1 MKGEQTLTKILG
13 FLFITTYSNA
23 KYLLVEVEDRIVG
36 QGEALGGKDLQ
47 ELPPQEGIY
56 LYSFRNPS
64 AEKTYAFRASRK
76 NNA

>member
-1 MKGEQTLTKILG
+1 MKEAQILMKILG
-13 FLFITTYSNA
+13 FLFITRYSNA
-23 KYLLVEVEDRIVG
+23 KYLLVEVEDSIIG
-36 QGEALGGKDLQ
+36 QVEAFGGKDLQ

-64 AEKTYAFRASRK
+64 AENAFRASRK